1 MGLDVALFKEDI
13 ETSKNM
19 VSQQKQIGVK
29 LIEDDYIS
37 FSKAKNEMVF
47 KCNDKDILPE
57 VMKQFLPIWKNHVAT
72 LNALENVYLKEL
84 RDAVLPDLMSG
95 KIEI

>member
-1 MGLDVALFKEDI
+1 M
-13 ETSKNM
+13 
-19 VSQQKQIGVK
+19 
-29 LIEDDYIS
+29 IEDDYIS
-37 FSKAKNEMVF
+37 FSKTKNEMVF

-57 VMKQFLPIWKNHVAT
+57 VMKQFLPVWKNHVAT

-95 KIEI
+95 KIKI